1 MRPNSAG
8 RNGRS
13 ATASTLCC
21 AVAQQPRSSLNEPRS
36 AEHRMAEKL
45 IPTPSQTVG
54 PFFHMALERPQWSD
68 LTRDGPAG
76 ERIVITGRVLDGDGM
91 PVGDACLELWQAN
104 AAGRYAHP
112 DDTRQDRP
120 LDPHFRG
127 FGRVSTDAE
136 GRFRFVT
143 IRPGPVPGRGNALQA
158 PHINLAIFGRG
169 LLKQLFTRVYFA
181 DAAEN
186 AADPLLLAI
195 DDPAQRRTLL
205 ATRQDDGPPPTYRFD
220 IVLQGAGE
228 TVFLDL

>member
-1 MRPNSAG
+1 
-8 RNGRS
+8 
-13 ATASTLCC
+13 
-21 AVAQQPRSSLNEPRS
+21 
-36 AEHRMAEKL
+36 MAEKL

-158 PHINLAIFGRG
+158 PHIAVAIFARG
-169 LLKQLFTRVYFA
+169 LLRQLVTRIYFA
-181 DAAEN
+181 DEPTNETDPVLSAI
-186 AADPLLLAI
+186 ADPALR
-195 DDPAQRRTLL
+195 QTLL
-205 ATRQDDGPPPTYRFD
+205 AQRVNDADPPTYHFD
-220 IVLQGAGE
+220 IVLQGKGE
-228 TVFLDL
+228 TVFFEV